1 MLEDGG
7 IMFNPAYQSDVRWW
21 LHWKVGLFERLADNP
36 HADKMRADIASH
48 VTYFL
53 ANWSPDCGAPN

>member
-1 MLEDGG
+1 MV
-7 IMFNPAYQSDVRWW
+7 AV
-21 LHWKVGLFERLADNP
+21 HWKVGLFERLADNP